1 VRKKLT
7 GVAVMIMAVAA
18 CGGSDGGA
26 DQSAAN
32 GPLSVVGPFEIHSI
46 DPSTGDSFFT
56 RMQVAETLVD
66 ADTQGV
72 LRPGLATTWE
82 AADDELTWRF
92 TLRSGATFHDGTP
105 VTAEAVVASLEV
117 SHSKVDTPLASA
129 PVEVIEADGDAVQVE
144 LSRPYAPLAAVLAHT
159 SSQILAPGSY
169 EGDGTVTEIIGSG
182 PYQVKQLNQPTGI
195 EVVASEHWDGE
206 PPAIE
211 EVHYEAVSRA
221 ESRALMAESGQ
232 AHVVFGMDPV
242 SLQRVEKADQ
252 VNITSVTLPRT
263 IVLKANA
270 GHEILGDVRVRQ
282 AISLALDREAIT
294 TSVLRDPEMAAT
306 QLFPPTLAEWH
317 QDSVDPLTHDPAAAR
332 ALLEEA
338 GWTSDGD
345 GALTRDGERFQ
356 VTLRT
361 FPDRPELPTM
371 ATAIQAALDEV
382 GIEVEVR
389 VGNSSEIPAGHQDG
403 TLELALFS
411 RNFALVPDALV
422 TLTQDF
428 RPDGADWGVMGWNEP
443 ALTDRLDDMLA
454 TSDDEAEIEAGR
466 AEVTEIIQAELPLIP
481 VAWYRQSA
489 VVNERVD
496 GFDLDALERSWLLSD
511 LSWAD

>member
-1 VRKKLT
+1 MAL
-7 GVAVMIMAVAA
+7 AVAA
-18 CGGSDGGA
+18 CGGSDDGSTEPAAA
-26 DQSAAN
+26 DE
-32 GPLSVVGPFEIHSI
+32 PLKVVGPFEIHSI

-66 ADTQGV
+66 ADTEGILQ
-72 LRPGLATTWE
+72 PGLATEWE
-82 AADDELTWRF
+82 ASDDELTWHF
-92 TLRSGATFHDGTP
+92 TLRPEATFHDGTP

-117 SHSKVDTPLASA
+117 SRGKVDTPLASA
-129 PVEVIEADGDAVQVE
+129 PVDAIEADGDAVQVE
-144 LSRPYAPLAAVLAHT
+144 LSQPYAPLPAVLAHT
-159 SSQILAPGSY
+159 SSQILAPDSY
-169 EGDGTVTEIIGSG
+169 EQDGTVTEIIGSG
-182 PYQVKQLNQPTGI
+182 PYEVKQLNQPTGI

-242 SLQRVEKADQ
+242 SLQRVENVDQ
-252 VNITSVTLPRT
+252 VDITAVTLPRT

-317 QDSVDPLTHDPAAAR
+317 QDTVDPLTYDPATAR
-332 ALLEEA
+332 ELLEEA

-345 GALTRDGERFQ
+345 GVLTRDGEPLQ

-371 ATAIQAALDEV
+371 ATAIQASLDEV
-382 GIEVEVR
+382 GIEVDVR

-403 TLELALFS
+403 SLELALFS
-411 RNFALVPDALV
+411 RNYALVPDALV

-428 RPDGADWGVMGWNEP
+428 GPDGADWGVMEWNEP
-443 ALTDRLDDMLA
+443 ALTDTLDDMLA

-466 AEVTEIIQAELPLIP
+466 AGVTEIIQAELPLIP